1 MCIIHTHTHTH
12 DTHTHTHTQS
22 INELM
27 FAAEFYN
34 LGARSILREQKAKA
48 DQS

>member
-1 MCIIHTHTHTH
+1 MYTHTYDTHTH
-12 DTHTHTHTQS
+12 DTHTHDTHTYLTHTHT

-34 LGARSILREQKAKA
+34 LGARSILRE
-48 DQS
+48 